1 MSKLKGCVLL
11 AAIFIMV
18 INESNA
24 QHKQDTIA
32 FKQNFAIQFNYAYND
47 LEELIWHDNSFP
59 IIVYALRYGYNVH
72 PNIKV
77 GPEFSGYNVRM
88 FQGNSQV
95 FRSNSF
101 RLGGFSRF
109 TLNYLRIIR
118 PFAEID
124 LYYNHYW
131 TKAFINNEWI
141 YLNKGRIGGFVAPGI
156 SFCFAKNRVSFDL
169 MWKYSNEYFVNSKHR
184 IISWRLSYNFNYKK

>member
-1 MSKLKGCVLL
+1 MLFTNVSYSQGKITRDSTLFK
-11 AAIFIMV
+11 
-18 INESNA
+18 ESLS
-24 QHKQDTIA
+24 
-32 FKQNFAIQFNYAYND
+32 IQVNPSYVG
-47 LEELIWHDNSFP
+47 LEELIWHDDNFP

-77 GPEFSGYNVRM
+77 GPEFSGYNVRT
-88 FQGNSQV
+88 FQGESQISG
-95 FRSNSF
+95 SNSF
-101 RLGGFSRF
+101 RIGGFSRF

-124 LYYNHYW
+124 LYYNHFWSKALINEEW
-131 TKAFINNEWI
+131 T

-184 IISWRLSYNFNYKK
+184 IISWRLSYNFNYKR

>member
-1 MSKLKGCVLL
+1 
-11 AAIFIMV
+11 MV
-18 INESNA
+18 IIKSNA
-24 QHKQDTIA
+24 QHKQDSIS

-47 LEELIWHDNSFP
+47 LEELIWHDDNFP
-59 IIVYALRYGYNVH
+59 IIVYAFRYGYNFH

-77 GPEFSGYNVRM
+77 GSEFSGYNVRM
-88 FQGNSQV
+88 FQGESQL

-131 TKAFINNEWI
+131 SKAFINNEWI